1 MNQKQ
6 DLKASPLD
14 LEVKEVER
22 RRRPGC
28 NSSSTHP
35 TCTCPILFAPDQSP
49 KH

>member
-1 MNQKQ
+1 MNHQQ

-35 TCTCPILFAPDQSP
+35 TCTCPIPYVPDVKP
-49 KH
+49 

>member
-6 DLKASPLD
+6 DLKTLSLD

-35 TCTCPILFAPDQSP
+35 TCTCPISYVPEPAI
-49 KH
+49 KG

>member
-1 MNQKQ
+1 MIEQQ
-6 DLKASPLD
+6 DLKALSLD

-35 TCTCPILFAPDQSP
+35 TCTCPILFVPDEGMR
-49 KH
+49 K